1 MIASFWRLI
10 TPHVKCFQICIY
22 IAGKVKSEM
31 HADSEQ
37 LLIEIWLLNSET
49 EFSLSYNWLWDKFFK
64 KGWNS
69 GSLTPMRVLCPKV
82 NEGQHSVGVLGLERL
97 VASLI
102 AVLKLLH
109 IRTSWRACLNTD
121 DWVSPPIF
129 CFSKSEEGAKNLLFQ
144 RFPDDGN
151 LLSWGSQLF

>member
-1 MIASFWRLI
+1 
-10 TPHVKCFQICIY
+10 
-22 IAGKVKSEM
+22 M
-31 HADSEQ
+31 HTDSEQ

-49 EFSLSYNWLWDKFFK
+49 EFSLSYIWLWDKFFK
-64 KGWNS
+64 RGWNS

-82 NEGQHSVGVLGLERL
+82 NEGQHSVGVLVLERL

-121 DWVSPPIF
+121 DWVSPQSSVSVNLRRMPRI
-129 CFSKSEEGAKNLLFQ
+129 CFSKGFQMMGIYYPGDHSCFRMVLSCSSHKYGCPAPPQKNVYTL
-144 RFPDDGN
+144 
-151 LLSWGSQLF
+151 